1 MTSNGLDILNLLG
14 SGVRPVDTGVSRP
27 ANPIAGV
34 DFANMLSQAQR
45 GELRT
50 GLDVAISPALDLSL
64 TPEQKSALSA
74 AADQAE
80 SSGATQ
86 SLVVLDRMALVLD
99 VTARQVVDIADL
111 SRPGVLAGID
121 SVIRAG
127 QTAGQTTGPSAQKQS
142 PLAPPQGVG
151 NASLL
156 DALARIGQRRS
167 GAA

>member
-1 MTSNGLDILNLLG
+1 MTSNGFDILSLLG
-14 SGVRPVDTGVSRP
+14 SGIRPVDTGPERP
-27 ANPIAGV
+27 VNPNSGA

-50 GLDVAISPALDLSL
+50 GLDVAISPALDLNL
-64 TPEQKSALSA
+64 TAEQKAALSA

-80 SSGATQ
+80 SAGATQ
-86 SLVVLDRMALVLD
+86 SLVVFDRMALVLD

-111 SRPGVLAGID
+111 SQPGVLAGID

-127 QTAGQTTGPSAQKQS
+127 DTNPESAPSPTT
-142 PLAPPQGVG
+142 LTPPQGVG

-156 DALARIGQRRS
+156 DALARIGQQRS

>member
-1 MTSNGLDILNLLG
+1 MTRNGLDILSLLG
-14 SGVRPVDTGVSRP
+14 SGIRPVDTGTTRSP
-27 ANPIAGV
+27 NPTSGA

-45 GELRT
+45 GDLRT

-64 TPEQKSALSA
+64 TPEQKAALSA

-80 SSGATQ
+80 SAGATQ
-86 SLVVLDRMALVLD
+86 SLVVFDRMALVLD

-111 SRPGVLAGID
+111 SQPGVLAGID

-127 QTAGQTTGPSAQKQS
+127 DTSPDDAPATT
-142 PLAPPQGVG
+142 PLHPPQQVG

-156 DALARIGQRRS
+156 DALARIGQQRS